1 MIASTLTYGAEEIEF
16 DYDEIGQLTA
26 VVDHLNS
33 DAVVETYDYDANGNR
48 ISSTV
53 DYGTTVT
60 RTYAYNA
67 DDQLTAINGDEIE
80 YDYDLDSFLTE
91 RRRDTGSSIETTGYV
106 YNTRGE
112 LLSVDLP
119 AGGSVERVEYT
130 YDPLGRRIARRA
142 YDDEDALL
150 STEKYLWNGLTE
162 LLAVYDG
169 SNQLQQ
175 RFDYLGGGLPVGVE
189 IWDGTGFDYFYL
201 AYDQIGSLRY
211 VFDEAGSVA
220 KAITYDAFGNVLS
233 DSNPGLNLQIGFAGG
248 HTDRDTG
255 LVRFVARDYDPEIG
269 RWTAGDPIGIQGGLN
284 AYLYV
289 GNNPANATDPFGL
302 AQSWG
307 ERAGNLAY
315 QGWESLQERTA
326 RGISVALTGRPDPT
340 YEEWQA
346 GTTELLQ
353 ATAPKIAVR
362 QNLGPLTVSGGHEF
376 DSGENVVDVG
386 VNIIPSYSSSISA
399 SGYSPLLDF
408 SHIDLFGAGADS
420 NLSYT
425 LGINTGRGVGFRIS
439 SNGRLGVAAT
449 TSSAGFSLRIN
460 AFSF

>member
-1 MIASTLTYGAEEIEF
+1 M
-16 DYDEIGQLTA
+16 
-26 VVDHLNS
+26 
-33 DAVVETYDYDANGNR
+33 
-48 ISSTV
+48 
-53 DYGTTVT
+53 
-60 RTYAYNA
+60 
-67 DDQLTAINGDEIE
+67 
-80 YDYDLDSFLTE
+80 
-91 RRRDTGSSIETTGYV
+91 
-106 YNTRGE
+106 
-112 LLSVDLP
+112 
-119 AGGSVERVEYT
+119 
-130 YDPLGRRIARRA
+130 
-142 YDDEDALL
+142 
-150 STEKYLWNGLTE
+150 
-162 LLAVYDG
+162 
-169 SNQLQQ
+169 
-175 RFDYLGGGLPVGVE
+175 E

-362 QNLGPLTVSGGHEF
+362 QNLGPLSQ
-376 DSGENVVDVG
+376 
-386 VNIIPSYSSSISA
+386 
-399 SGYSPLLDF
+399 
-408 SHIDLFGAGADS
+408 
-420 NLSYT
+420 
-425 LGINTGRGVGFRIS
+425 
-439 SNGRLGVAAT
+439 
-449 TSSAGFSLRIN
+449 
-460 AFSF
+460 